1 MLWYILDLLYV
12 LFISLNLITLLV
24 TYIILVSGYFPLRLK
39 MKIIIGPWDGR
50 IISLMYSN
58 CLIGMKNTFNC
69 LALLCNIIV
78 AVTYNFCVA
87 NTKKKIK
94 NKKKIGLISFDLS
107 DVQSVRRFVR
117 CLITKWYDHYS
128 SHHLIYNVKWIA
140 SLECTVF
147 HRSIDLVRAWR
158 RALCIHRKEG
168 KVYPPCKM
176 AYVVILW
183 ALQIYCFIYISGMQN
198 PVT

>member
-12 LFISLNLITLLV
+12 LFISLSLITLLV
-24 TYIILVSGYFPLRLK
+24 VCTVLVSDYFSVRLK
-39 MKIIIGPWDGR
+39 MKIIIGPWDER
-50 IISLMYSN
+50 TISLMYSS
-58 CLIGMKNTFNC
+58 CLIGMKSMFNN
-69 LALLCNIIV
+69 LVLPCNIIITV
-78 AVTYNFCVA
+78 KCNFCFA
-87 NTKKKIK
+87 SIKKIE
-94 NKKKIGLISFDLS
+94 NNKKIGLISFDLS
-107 DVQSVRRFVR
+107 DVQSVKRFVR

-140 SLECTVF
+140 SLECAVF

-168 KVYPPCKM
+168 EVYPLCKM

-183 ALQIYCFIYISGMQN
+183 ALQTCCLFTSQEYKIL
-198 PVT
+198 

>member
-1 MLWYILDLLYV
+1 
-12 LFISLNLITLLV
+12 
-24 TYIILVSGYFPLRLK
+24 
-39 MKIIIGPWDGR
+39 
-50 IISLMYSN
+50 MYSN
-58 CLIGMKNTFNC
+58 CLIGMKIIFYN
-69 LALLCNIIV
+69 LVLQCNIIV
-78 AVTYNFCVA
+78 AVRYNFCVA
-87 NTKKKIK
+87 DTKKIK
-94 NKKKIGLISFDLS
+94 NRKKIGLISFDLS

-158 RALCIHRKEG
+158 RALYIHRKEG

-183 ALQIYCFIYISGMQN
+183 ALQIYCFIYISGIQN